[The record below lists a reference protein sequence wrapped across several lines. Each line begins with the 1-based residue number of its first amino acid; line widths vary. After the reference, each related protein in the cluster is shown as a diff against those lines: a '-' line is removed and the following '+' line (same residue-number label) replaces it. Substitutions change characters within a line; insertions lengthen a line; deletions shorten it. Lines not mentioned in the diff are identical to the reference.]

1 MSRPNPS
8 SRLARWSLRL
18 QDFDFT
24 IIHKPGAHNNVPD
37 ALSRNPLPLSIE
49 ALTDVLLDYTLNPD
63 KLILLKPLSS
73 SDCLE
78 WFK

>member
-8 SRLARWSLRL
+8 GRLARWSLRL
-18 QDFDFT
+18 QDFDFA

-37 ALSRNPLPLSIE
+37 ALSRNPLPLSTE

-78 WFK
+78 RFK